1 MTNGKNKGL
10 FGDVCR
16 KVQNQDAERKEDLLV
31 SSLVYYVSRRVWLSI
46 KRGSK

>member
-10 FGDVCR
+10 FGDESR
-16 KVQNQDAERKEDLLV
+16 KVQNQVQREKKGLLV
-31 SSLVYYVSRRVWLSI
+31 SSLVYYVSRRLCLSI

>member
-10 FGDVCR
+10 FGDECR
-16 KVQNQDAERKEDLLV
+16 KVQNQDAERKEELLV
-31 SSLVYYVSRRVWLSI
+31 SSLVYYVSRRLLLSI